1 MSCGGFETRSNAFDI
16 VAREGTEETGT
27 LAGAHV
33 PTVVALF
40 QHADHVAFLQ
50 FKLVII
56 LRCICV
62 KRSVSERQKFPQS
75 INYTILKKSKGN

>member
-1 MSCGGFETRSNAFDI
+1 MSYDGFEILSNAFDI
-16 VAREGTEETGT
+16 VAREGTEEAGT
-27 LAGAHV
+27 LAGAYV

-56 LRCICV
+56 LRCIRV
-62 KRSVSERQKFPQS
+62 KRSVSESNKIF
-75 INYTILKKSKGN
+75 TIKSTAKLH